1 MKKLLLS
8 TLLVLS
14 FGSVVA
20 KSLVITLTNGRKVY
34 YLLDSSG
41 VKNPVMRFEG
51 NNVVVDADTYTF
63 YDIREFRISMDD
75 DPAGIEEVVAA
86 RPSMKLN
93 GQSLYVETADPV
105 VVFSANGQKVSAPSV
120 VSDGLQMVDVS
131 ALPKGVYV
139 VKAGDMSFKFLKK

>member
-8 TLLVLS
+8 TLLMLS

-20 KSLVITLTNGRKVY
+20 KSLVITLTNGSKVY

-41 VKNPVMRFEG
+41 LKNPVMRFDG
-51 NNVVVDADTYTF
+51 DNVVVDADTYTF
-63 YDIREFRISMDD
+63 SGIREFRISMDD
-75 DPAGIEEVVAA
+75 DPTGIEAVVAA

-105 VVFSANGQKVSAPSV
+105 MLFSANGQKVSAPSV
-120 VSDGLQMVDVS
+120 ASDGLQMVDVS
-131 ALPKGVYV
+131 ALPKGIYV
-139 VKAGDMSFKFLKK
+139 VKAGDTSFKFLKK